1 MTPSLLPGPGIALAM
16 LAALHG
22 GVAAATE
29 SAPAAT
35 LQCTTEPSTRV
46 RGPDAEATDLAVQ
59 AALNQRTMGAAEKP
73 SIEIENVVPV
83 LADRQVLIDIPMPRA
98 SGVMLR
104 QQDREVLLSSPQALP
119 PIDVRALQDCAAN
132 LIEAISVGYDT
143 LLLSLAPGV
152 TVTRTNVQGGLHLVL
167 QHAAMPAREA
177 GQLAAA
183 VSGASDEPHA
193 DERLGEAP
201 SANDQGGLRL
211 RLLEA
216 QLLLQTGQLGEA
228 HQRYEALRQ
237 DMPASPDPL
246 NGLASLALR
255 SGRWRD
261 AKALYQEA
269 LLLDPG
275 EPGAAAAVRAI
286 ERATAPRLRSEVEY
300 RETEGGVGTGRA
312 TAVIGGVSGQQ
323 PVGQGWRLGFAA
335 DFAQVDAS
343 QVSKRNGTVGSFSGQ
358 RQRAEVYVQ
367 HDSVGGQVI
376 VGSLFLNG
384 DTPGLGL
391 RAELPDA
398 WGATTLRAEY
408 HRPNWD
414 FFQSLIDYGTRD
426 RLAVGRRQQ
435 LTTDLTGRLEVGG
448 NRYGIQGDREVADT
462 ISLSGELQLG
472 SLAGIR
478 GLSTAYVLDSEY
490 LLRRTDRIG
499 ADGQR
504 FAPLQVFERE
514 VHALTLGYAGGWKDS
529 TRERALTYELS
540 AGYGVDRYGKAG
552 PLVAG
557 NLGYVLGTLEVR
569 LRGSYVENIGRSRGA
584 TTVLGGSL
592 TWVF

>member
-35 LQCTTEPSTRV
+35 LQCTTEPPTRV
-46 RGPDAEATDLAVQ
+46 RGSDAEATDSAVQ
-59 AALNQRTMGAAEKP
+59 AALNQRTMGAAEEP
-73 SIEIENVVPV
+73 NIEIENVVPV
-83 LADRQVLIDIPMPRA
+83 PADRQVLIDIPMPGA

-104 QQDREVLLSSPQALP
+104 QQGREVLLSSPQALP

-132 LIEAISVGYDT
+132 LIEGISVGYDT

-167 QHAAMPAREA
+167 RHAARPAREA
-177 GQLAAA
+177 GHLAAT
-183 VSGASDEPHA
+183 VGGASDEPHA

-201 SANDQGGLRL
+201 SASDQGGLRL

-255 SGRWRD
+255 SGRWRE

-323 PVGQGWRLGFAA
+323 PFGQGWRLGFAA

-343 QVSKRNGTVGSFSGQ
+343 QVLKRNGTVGSFSGQ

-391 RAELPDA
+391 RAELPDT

-435 LTTDLTGRLEVGG
+435 LTSDLTGRLDVGG
-448 NRYGIQGDREVADT
+448 NRYGIQGDRDVADT
-462 ISLSGELQLG
+462 ISLSGELRLG

-514 VHALTLGYAGGWKDS
+514 VHALTLGYAGVWKDS

-557 NLGYVLGTLEVR
+557 NLGYVLGSLEVR
-569 LRGSYVENIGRSRGA
+569 LRGSYVENIGRSRGT